1 MKKVFRVF
9 LLLSI
14 SGTLLQANVFAGSA
28 LDDAKNAARDGD
40 AATREPTNEGARRG
54 TGQGFDTRSD
64 TPVDLSG
71 KRGVVDP
78 KDLKQYDPPTIRVR
92 GNPPPPLP

>member
-1 MKKVFRVF
+1 MKKVFRVC
-9 LLLSI
+9 LLI
-14 SGTLLQANVFAGSA
+14 AVSGVMGHSSLFAGA
-28 LDDAKNAARDGD
+28 YDDLRNASRDGD
-40 AATREPTNEGARRG
+40 AATREPSNEGARSG
-54 TGQGFDTRSD
+54 SNQGFDRNAD

-78 KDLKQYDPPTIRVR
+78 NDLKQSDPKPIRVQ